1 MREEGEP
8 AGAPASRSLQAYAV
22 LYGGLLVVAGVLG
35 FKLIKLGPLL
45 GLGPLAVPGGVFG
58 FLLAI
63 VTVNATAELHGR
75 PIAQRMVFMGFVP
88 LIVSIALMQL
98 VLALPPAEG
107 WTGQA
112 TAEAVFGSSIR
123 LILAGMVA
131 YGISQS
137 LDVTIFT
144 WMRGQPGGHLLWLRA
159 TVAAL
164 VAQTVD
170 TIIFVTIAFLGVFPL
185 LPVIGGQLVAK
196 AIIWM
201 AAVPLLYVV
210 VAAGRRLDQK
220 PSGIPSDTQAT
231 RNAVQA
237 PRNTKA

>member
-1 MREEGEP
+1 MTTESATP
-8 AGAPASRSLQAYAV
+8 IAPVPFIPRSLQTYAV

-35 FKLIKLGPLL
+35 FKLINLTLP
-45 GLGPLAVPGGVFG
+45 GLSPLAVPGGVFG

-75 PIAQRMVFMGFVP
+75 PVAQRMVFMGFVP
-88 LIVSIALMQL
+88 LFVALGLMQL
-98 VLALPPAEG
+98 VLALPPAQG
-107 WTGQA
+107 WDGQA

-123 LILAGMVA
+123 LMLAGMVA
-131 YGISQS
+131 YGVSQT

-144 WMRGQPGGHLLWLRA
+144 WMRGKPGGDRLWLRA

-170 TIIFVTIAFLGVFPL
+170 TLIFVTVAFLGVFPL

-196 AIIWM
+196 ALIWVL
-201 AAVPLLYVV
+201 AIPLLYLVV
-210 VAAGRRLDQK
+210 WAGRRLDGHQ
-220 PSGIPSDTQAT
+220 
-231 RNAVQA
+231 
-237 PRNTKA
+237 

>member
-1 MREEGEP
+1 MSD
-8 AGAPASRSLQAYAV
+8 SRSVNPPSVQAFAI
-22 LYGGLLVVAGVLG
+22 LYGGLLVIAGVLG
-35 FKLIKLGPLL
+35 FKLIKLGPLFDI
-45 GLGPLAVPGGVFG
+45 GPLAVPGGVFG

-75 PIAQRMVFMGFVP
+75 PVAQRMVFMGFVP
-88 LIVSIALMQL
+88 LIVSLALMQL

-112 TAEAVFGSSIR
+112 TAEAVFGSSMR

-131 YGISQS
+131 YGISQT

-144 WMRGQPGGHLLWLRA
+144 WMRGQPGGNMLWFRA

-170 TIIFVTIAFLGVFPL
+170 TFIFVTVAFFGVFPL
-185 LPVIGGQLVAK
+185 LPVIGGQLTAK
-196 AIIWM
+196 AIIWV
-201 AAVPLLYVV
+201 AAVPLLYLV
-210 VAAGRRLDQK
+210 VAVGRRLDR
-220 PSGIPSDTQAT
+220 A
-231 RNAVQA
+231 
-237 PRNTKA
+237 

>member
-1 MREEGEP
+1 MNEATP
-8 AGAPASRSLQAYAV
+8 AAVDPALDSAPPTVPRSLQTYAV

-35 FKLIKLGPLL
+35 FKLIKLQLPGFEA
-45 GLGPLAVPGGVFG
+45 LAVPGGVFG

-75 PIAQRMVFMGFVP
+75 PVAQRMVFMGFVP
-88 LIVSIALMQL
+88 LLVAIALMQL
-98 VLALPPAEG
+98 VLALPAADG
-107 WTGQA
+107 WEGQA
-112 TAEAVFGSSIR
+112 TAEAVFGSSMR

-144 WMRGQPGGHLLWLRA
+144 WMRGRRGGHMLWLRA
-159 TVAAL
+159 SVAAL

-170 TIIFVTIAFLGVFPL
+170 TLIFVTIAFYGIFPL

-196 AIIWM
+196 AVIWI
-201 AAVPLLYVV
+201 AAVPLLYAVV
-210 VAAGRRLDQK
+210 GAGRKLDA
-220 PSGIPSDTQAT
+220 G
-231 RNAVQA
+231 
-237 PRNTKA
+237 

>member
-1 MREEGEP
+1 MTTESTP
-8 AGAPASRSLQAYAV
+8 SPSALQPFIPRSLQTYAV

-35 FKLIKLGPLL
+35 FKLIKLALPGID
-45 GLGPLAVPGGVFG
+45 PLAVPGGVFG

-75 PIAQRMVFMGFVP
+75 PVAQRMVFMGFVP
-88 LIVSIALMQL
+88 LVVSLGLMQL

-107 WTGQA
+107 WQGQA
-112 TAEAVFGSSIR
+112 TAQEVFGSSIR

-131 YGISQS
+131 YGVSQT

-144 WMRGQPGGHLLWLRA
+144 WMRGQPGGNRLWLRA
-159 TVAAL
+159 SVAAL

-170 TIIFVTIAFLGVFPL
+170 TLIFVTVAFFGVFPL

-196 AIIWM
+196 AIIWVL
-201 AAVPLLYVV
+201 AIPLLYLVV
-210 VAAGRRLDQK
+210 WFGRFLD
-220 PSGIPSDTQAT
+220 S
-231 RNAVQA
+231 R
-237 PRNTKA
+237 

>member
-1 MREEGEP
+1 MTTESATPTP
-8 AGAPASRSLQAYAV
+8 AVIPRSLQTYAV

-35 FKLIKLGPLL
+35 FKLIKLALP
-45 GLGPLAVPGGVFG
+45 GLASLAVPGGVFG

-75 PIAQRMVFMGFVP
+75 PVAQRMVFMGFVP
-88 LIVSIALMQL
+88 LVVALALMQL

-107 WTGQA
+107 WPGQE
-112 TAEAVFGSSIR
+112 TAQAVFGSSMR

-131 YGISQS
+131 YGVSQT

-144 WMRGQPGGHLLWLRA
+144 WMRGQPGGDKLWLRA

-170 TIIFVTIAFLGVFPL
+170 TLIFVTVAFLGVFPL
-185 LPVIGGQLVAK
+185 LPVIGGQLAAK
-196 AIIWM
+196 AIIWVL
-201 AAVPLLYVV
+201 AIPLLYLVV
-210 VAAGRRLDQK
+210 WLGRRLD
-220 PSGIPSDTQAT
+220 A
-231 RNAVQA
+231 R
-237 PRNTKA
+237 

>member
-1 MREEGEP
+1 MTTESATP
-8 AGAPASRSLQAYAV
+8 APAAIPRSLQTYAV

-35 FKLIKLGPLL
+35 FKLIKLALP
-45 GLGPLAVPGGVFG
+45 GLAPLAVPGGVFG

-75 PIAQRMVFMGFVP
+75 PVAQRMVFMGFVP
-88 LIVSIALMQL
+88 LVVALALMQL

-107 WTGQA
+107 WQGQE
-112 TAEAVFGSSIR
+112 TAQAVFGSSMR

-131 YGISQS
+131 YGVSQT

-144 WMRGQPGGHLLWLRA
+144 WMRGQPGGDKLWLRA

-170 TIIFVTIAFLGVFPL
+170 TLIFVTVAFLGVFPL
-185 LPVIGGQLVAK
+185 LPVIGGQLAAK
-196 AIIWM
+196 AIIWEL
-201 AAVPLLYVV
+201 AIPLLYLVV
-210 VAAGRRLDQK
+210 WVGRRLD
-220 PSGIPSDTQAT
+220 A
-231 RNAVQA
+231 R
-237 PRNTKA
+237 